1 MTFWTYSTSTATL
14 AWTTLTCSMVSSLVY
29 TVYEIYIRILCV
41 EYTICIYYI
50 FIHMFY
56 NVSISLLLY
65 YIEYAL
71 FYVITAYTILY
82 VYLYTL
88 HVYTLSYTHI
98 YCTFNTH
105 IYSIL
110 NYTYTIYSKQILYL
124 YAGDFVDRGS
134 FSFENVFT
142 LLCIKLVSN
151 NSLTMLR
158 GNHETKNMNMM

>member
-1 MTFWTYSTSTATL
+1 MHSSMLLRYMQYYTY
-14 AWTTLTCSMVSSLVY
+14 
-29 TVYEIYIRILCV
+29 
-41 EYTICIYYI
+41 ICIPYMYI
-50 FIHMFY
+50 
-56 NVSISLLLY
+56 
-65 YIEYAL
+65 
-71 FYVITAYTILY
+71 
-82 VYLYTL
+82 
-88 HVYTLSYTHI
+88 LSFTHI

-110 NYTYTIYSKQILYL
+110 NYIYTYIHIYL
-124 YAGDFVDRGS
+124 YTGDFVDRGS